1 MKKQNNALSGRNNE
15 RLKSHKQQNN
25 QINAAWNNMQS
36 LRLES
41 NVSVPTLE
49 GVEDSKDWVDN
60 EHQM

>member
-49 GVEDSKDWVDN
+49 GVEGSKDWVDN